1 MWPASRFLSV
11 ARKLAVASCA
21 LGLGLAG
28 LKAFTVDDLL
38 TDSKMDAKRFANHF
52 DDFEFELHREVLTPE
67 SFIQA
72 KAGDCQDYAVLADY
86 VLTKKHFTTRL
97 IRVVMVGMIA
107 HDVCF
112 VAEARGYLDYNN
124 RLYVK
129 NLQRSGPTL
138 REIADRVADSFEGD
152 WTTVSEYTYNYDEDV
167 KHIGLT
173 VVKTDP
179 PDQDPDSGRYNKE
192 KK

>member
-1 MWPASRFLSV
+1 MLRIFHCFRQILYLFL
-11 ARKLAVASCA
+11 
-21 LGLGLAG
+21 
-28 LKAFTVDDLL
+28 
-38 TDSKMDAKRFANHF
+38 
-52 DDFEFELHREVLTPE
+52 
-67 SFIQA
+67 QA
-72 KAGDCQDYAVLADY
+72 KAGDCQDYAILADF
-86 VLTKKHFTTRL
+86 VLSKKQFTTRL
-97 IRVVMVGMIA
+97 IRVVMVGMLA
-107 HDVCF
+107 HDVCY
-112 VAEARGYLDYNN
+112 VAETRGYLDYNN

-129 NLQRSGPTL
+129 NIQRSGPTL

-179 PDQDPDSGRYNKE
+179 PDQDPDSRRYNKE